1 MWPSGEHYHTHPGL
15 ARRDREE
22 TDESLD
28 EIENM
33 YEISFA
39 SVLYASRTV
48 HQESKIDFQA
58 TY

>member
-1 MWPSGEHYHTHPGL
+1 MWPSGEHHHTHPGL

-28 EIENM
+28 KIENVH
-33 YEISFA
+33 EISFA
-39 SVLYASRTV
+39 SVLYASRAV
-48 HQESKIDFQA
+48 YQEPKIDFQA